1 MSSHDMIDSYLVEL
15 RAALQGHPHVDDLV
29 AEAADHLV
37 ECTGRLESTG
47 HDRST
52 AQALALE
59 RYGDPSVVARAF
71 AKAGGIAMP
80 TKTARVAGAAA
91 LWAAAGWLGLAVG
104 VFPYLATVMWFSDD
118 GWSGAWVLMVS
129 LAGASTTAGTL
140 VLLHGLLLR
149 GAGSYSGTAYL
160 SMGLGIAALV
170 LLTLV
175 TWAWPFGVVPLAIAF
190 ALAVRRV
197 NASFAGTGSA
207 DWLLAIGWPVGC
219 ALYLVLETL
228 GFGPVA
234 EFGNYPWANAA
245 GFLVGAVLFSAGLV
259 RIGLRLRHEEPDAQ
273 PAAIAMD

>member
-1 MSSHDMIDSYLVEL
+1 MSSHDLIDSYLVEL
-15 RAALQGHPHVDDLV
+15 RAALQRHPQVDDLV

-52 AQALALE
+52 AQALALA

-80 TKTARVAGAAA
+80 AKTARVAGASA
-91 LWAAAGWLGLAVG
+91 LWAAAGWLGLAIG
-104 VFPYLATVMWFSDD
+104 VFPYLATVMWFSD
-118 GWSGAWVLMVS
+118 GWPGAWVLMVS
-129 LAGASTTAGTL
+129 LAGASTAGTL

-149 GAGSYSGTAYL
+149 GTGSYSRTAYL

-170 LLTLV
+170 PLTLV

-197 NASFAGTGSA
+197 NTSLAGTGSA
-207 DWLLAIGWPVGC
+207 DWLLAGGWPVGC

-259 RIGLRLRHEEPDAQ
+259 RIGLRLRDEEPAAQ

>member
-1 MSSHDMIDSYLVEL
+1 MSSHDIIDSYLVGL
-15 RAALQGHPHVDDLV
+15 RAALQRPPQVDDLV

-52 AQALALE
+52 AQALALA

-80 TKTARVAGAAA
+80 TKTARVAGASA
-91 LWAAAGWLGLAVG
+91 LWAAAGWLGLAIG
-104 VFPYLATVMWFSDD
+104 VFPYLATVMWFSD
-118 GWSGAWVLMVS
+118 GWPGAWVLMVS
-129 LAGASTTAGTL
+129 LAGASTAGTL

-149 GAGSYSGTAYL
+149 GTGSYSRTAYL

-170 LLTLV
+170 PLTLV

-197 NASFAGTGSA
+197 NTSLAGTGSA
-207 DWLLAIGWPVGC
+207 DWLLAGGWPVGC

-259 RIGLRLRHEEPDAQ
+259 RIGLWLRHEAPDAQ